1 MQTSSRGFVAGLVV
15 LGGSVFGLALPL
27 VGCRRRADQAVDR
40 LTVAIAETVEPHGTT
55 RMSDSPPTGV
65 VDKTSRLHGVSNGL
79 CGVASSV
86 GSSPALAESRRLKPS
101 LGAEYLSRYPEESG
115 LSELRSILASSL
127 PSVLVTS
134 DVIGAFH
141 QRIVQDFDDGSTV
154 RFKGWLFSRSE
165 LRLYAAETLRRRTLR
180 TPYRE
185 GMFPIEDD
193 GTDRYHWTGPS
204 AALDVTATWQP
215 RNDFRT
221 LGVQWGAPLFQTGDP
236 GH

>member
-40 LTVAIAETVEPHGTT
+40 LTVAIAETVE
-55 RMSDSPPTGV
+55 
-65 VDKTSRLHGVSNGL
+65 
-79 CGVASSV
+79 
-86 GSSPALAESRRLKPS
+86 AES